1 MVTYHEADLATVC
14 SILAMSIFTIIGKT
28 GYYKFKTYQVYI
40 LFVQKVALHIKTL
53 DTERET
59 DSKQKIQEKN
69 KSERRIQTHAHC

>member
-53 DTERET
+53 DREREREIQNRR
-59 DSKQKIQEKN
+59 SKGRK
-69 KSERRIQTHAHC
+69 